1 MDIIQLNNQI
11 EEFVNKYDLSHDA
24 LALKQEYTIQK
35 SEDWQRVL
43 DSYSEQGRVL
53 RIGIIGRVKAG
64 KSSML
69 NALLFNGND
78 ILPKAATPMTAALT
92 IMEYSENVSAEVDFF
107 TQQDIEQI
115 KKNHD
120 AYLIELDKKIKE
132 REQENIERIKKKKGL
147 LDKLVHL
154 SANEKQECC
163 EKARSQAERD
173 MKNDPSFASYDQYCR
188 IKESGKSLS
197 DLEQYRTISAGSVEE
212 LMNGELNQFV
222 GSSGAFMPFTKS
234 VTLHIPEKGLQGLQI
249 IDTPGI
255 NDPVTSRGERTEQLL
270 QDCDVVLIVSPSGQ
284 FLSSEDTDLMH
295 RVTTKE
301 GTQQAYLIAS
311 QVDNQLFGSESQGLS
326 DPIHVLERIS
336 DNLTKHARNVL
347 AKQVQEYPSM
357 KVAADKLSK
366 NNVICS
372 SSVAFSM
379 QQRFDEQHT
388 WDANLQHVWRNL
400 NQKFPDVFSHEELAK
415 NALNQLANIHQIH
428 QIVSEVTA
436 NKEQILA
443 QRRIDFENGK
453 RTALQGYLKAWADR
467 INDQIYQIQHADVG
481 ELRKQEA
488 ELKKQQATI
497 DANVGGVYDD
507 LISDIKLN
515 LSKQLKDKLKSEM
528 RRFDSVSDNAQG
540 SETEYYE
547 EEYEVE
553 IRGTTFIGRLR
564 DKIRGGPKR
573 ETRTRTESYSYTT
586 VKAKPIRR
594 AIEEIRSNLED
605 ELSHLSESYSQAW
618 KKKIYSQVV
627 SALREAMGDGELD
640 VNIIAR
646 AVKNVLA
653 RIPEASFK
661 LEDDIP
667 KSLKKTG
674 KLTGYEAESFIDD
687 AEDYISNLKDVVN
700 KDISAY
706 MTTLVSNLKKID
718 LAKELTAD
726 LENNLKQLLSEIENK
741 EASLFHY
748 QGIQKELADLMQSAA

>member
-24 LALKQEYTIQK
+24 LALKQEHAIQK
-35 SEDWQRVL
+35 SEEWQRVL
-43 DSYSEQGRVL
+43 DSFAEQGRVL

-107 TQQDIEQI
+107 TQQDIDEI
-115 KKNHD
+115 KVKYD
-120 AYLIELDKKIKE
+120 LFQKALDSKVKEKEL
-132 REQENIERIKKKKGL
+132 ENAERIKRKKG
-147 LDKLVHL
+147 VNSL
-154 SANEKQECC
+154 SAEEQQECRN
-163 EKARSQAERD
+163 KAKSQAERE
-173 MKNDPSFASYDQYCR
+173 MKDDPSFASYDQYRR

-212 LMNGELNQFV
+212 LMNGVLNQFV

-255 NDPVTSRGERTEQLL
+255 NDPVTSRGERTDQLL

-372 SSVAFSM
+372 SSVAFSL

-453 RTALQGYLKAWADR
+453 RTALQGYLKAWAER
-467 INDQIYQIQHADVG
+467 INEQIHQIQHADVD

-528 RRFDSVSDNAQG
+528 RRFDSVSDDAQG
-540 SETEYYE
+540 SETEY
-547 EEYEVE
+547 EEYQVKE
-553 IRGTTFIGRLR
+553 
-564 DKIRGGPKR
+564 KRGGLFGTPLDWFDGGKTVTK
-573 ETRTRTESYSYTT
+573 TRSHSYTT

-605 ELSHLSESYSQAW
+605 ELGHLSESYSQAW

-674 KLTGYEAESFIDD
+674 KLTGYEAESYIED

-741 EASLFHY
+741 EASLFNY

>member
-24 LALKQEYTIQK
+24 LALKQEHAIQK
-35 SEDWQRVL
+35 SEEWQRVL
-43 DSYSEQGRVL
+43 DSFAEQGRVL

-107 TQQDIEQI
+107 TQQDIDEI
-115 KKNHD
+115 KVKYD
-120 AYLIELDKKIKE
+120 LFQKALDSKVKEKEL
-132 REQENIERIKKKKGL
+132 ENAERIKRKKG
-147 LDKLVHL
+147 VNSL
-154 SANEKQECC
+154 SAEEQQECHN
-163 EKARSQAERD
+163 KAKSQAERE
-173 MKNDPSFASYDQYCR
+173 MKDDPSFASYDQYRR

-212 LMNGELNQFV
+212 LMNGVLNQFV

-379 QQRFDEQHT
+379 QQRFNEQHT

-453 RTALQGYLKAWADR
+453 RTALQGYLKAWAER
-467 INDQIYQIQHADVG
+467 INEQIHQIQHADVD

-488 ELKKQQATI
+488 ELKNQQATI

-528 RRFDSVSDNAQG
+528 RRFDSVSDDAQG
-540 SETEYYE
+540 SETEY
-547 EEYEVE
+547 EEYLVKE
-553 IRGTTFIGRLR
+553 
-564 DKIRGGPKR
+564 KRGGFWGGILDFFDDG
-573 ETRTRTESYSYTT
+573 ETVTKTRSHSYTT

-605 ELSHLSESYSQAW
+605 ELGHLSESYSQAW

-741 EASLFHY
+741 EASLFNY
-748 QGIQKELADLMQSAA
+748 QGIQKELAGLMQSAA

>member
-11 EEFVNKYDLSHDA
+11 EEFVNKNNFSHDA
-24 LALKQEYTIQK
+24 LALKQEHAIQK
-35 SEDWQRVL
+35 SEEWQRVL
-43 DSYSEQGRVL
+43 DSFAEQGRVL

-107 TQQDIEQI
+107 TQQDIDEI
-115 KKNHD
+115 KVKYD
-120 AYLIELDKKIKE
+120 FFQKALDSKIKE
-132 REQENIERIKKKKGL
+132 KELENAERIKRKKG
-147 LDKLVHL
+147 VNSL
-154 SANEKQECC
+154 SAEEQQECLN
-163 EKARSQAERD
+163 KAKSQAERE
-173 MKNDPSFASYDQYCR
+173 MKDDPSFASYDQYRR

-212 LMNGELNQFV
+212 LMNGVLNQFV

-453 RTALQGYLKAWADR
+453 RTALQGYLKAWAER
-467 INDQIYQIQHADVG
+467 INEQIHQIQHADVD

-528 RRFDSVSDNAQG
+528 RRFDSVSDDAQG
-540 SETEYYE
+540 SETEY
-547 EEYEVE
+547 EEYQVKE
-553 IRGTTFIGRLR
+553 
-564 DKIRGGPKR
+564 KRGGWRTPLDWLDGG
-573 ETRTRTESYSYTT
+573 ETVTKTRSHSYTT

-605 ELSHLSESYSQAW
+605 ELGHLSESYSQAW

-741 EASLFHY
+741 EASLFNY
-748 QGIQKELADLMQSAA
+748 RGIQKELAGLMQSAA

>member
-24 LALKQEYTIQK
+24 LALKQEHAIQK
-35 SEDWQRVL
+35 SEEWQRVL
-43 DSYSEQGRVL
+43 DSFAEQGRVL

-107 TQQDIEQI
+107 TQQDIDEI
-115 KKNHD
+115 KVKYD
-120 AYLIELDKKIKE
+120 LFQKALDSKVKEKEL
-132 REQENIERIKKKKGL
+132 ENAERIKKKKG
-147 LDKLVHL
+147 VNSL
-154 SANEKQECC
+154 SAEEQQECRN
-163 EKARSQAERD
+163 KAKSQAERE
-173 MKNDPSFASYDQYCR
+173 MKDDPSFASYDQYCR

-212 LMNGELNQFV
+212 LMNGVLNQFV

-488 ELKKQQATI
+488 ELKNQQATI

-528 RRFDSVSDNAQG
+528 RRFDSVSDDAQG
-540 SETEYYE
+540 SETEY
-547 EEYEVE
+547 EEYQVKE
-553 IRGTTFIGRLR
+553 
-564 DKIRGGPKR
+564 KRGGLFGTPLDWFDGGKTVTK
-573 ETRTRTESYSYTT
+573 TRSHSYTT

-605 ELSHLSESYSQAW
+605 ELGHLSESYSQAW

-748 QGIQKELADLMQSAA
+748 QGIQKELAGLMQSAA

>member
-11 EEFVNKYDLSHDA
+11 EEFVNKNNFSHDA
-24 LALKQEYTIQK
+24 LALKQEHAIQK
-35 SEDWQRVL
+35 SEEWQRVL
-43 DSYSEQGRVL
+43 DSFAEQGRVL

-107 TQQDIEQI
+107 TQQDIDEI
-115 KKNHD
+115 KVKYD
-120 AYLIELDKKIKE
+120 FFQKALDSKIKE
-132 REQENIERIKKKKGL
+132 KELENAERIKRKKG
-147 LDKLVHL
+147 VNSL
-154 SANEKQECC
+154 SAEEQQECRN
-163 EKARSQAERD
+163 KAKSQAERE
-173 MKNDPSFASYDQYCR
+173 MKDDPSFASYDQYRR

-212 LMNGELNQFV
+212 LMNGVLNQFV

-255 NDPVTSRGERTEQLL
+255 NDPVTSRGKRTEQLL

-372 SSVAFSM
+372 SSVAFSL

-467 INDQIYQIQHADVG
+467 NNDQIYQIQHADVG

-605 ELSHLSESYSQAW
+605 ELGHLSESYSQAW

-718 LAKELTAD
+718 LAKELTVD

-741 EASLFHY
+741 EASLFYY
-748 QGIQKELADLMQSAA
+748 QGIQKELAGLIQSAA

>member
-11 EEFVNKYDLSHDA
+11 EEFVNKNNFSHDA
-24 LALKQEYTIQK
+24 LALKQEHAIQK
-35 SEDWQRVL
+35 SEEWQRVL
-43 DSYSEQGRVL
+43 DSFAEQGRVL

-107 TQQDIEQI
+107 TQQDIDEI
-115 KKNHD
+115 KVKYD
-120 AYLIELDKKIKE
+120 LFQKALDSKVKEKEL
-132 REQENIERIKKKKGL
+132 ENAERIKRKKG
-147 LDKLVHL
+147 VNSL
-154 SANEKQECC
+154 SAEEQQECRN
-163 EKARSQAERD
+163 KAKSQAERE
-173 MKNDPSFASYDQYCR
+173 MKDDPSFASYDQYCR

-212 LMNGELNQFV
+212 LMNGVLNQFV

-255 NDPVTSRGERTEQLL
+255 NDPVTSRGERTNQLL
-270 QDCDVVLIVSPSGQ
+270 QHCDVVLIVSPSGQ

-295 RVTTKE
+295 QVTTKE

-372 SSVAFSM
+372 SSVAFSL

-453 RTALQGYLKAWADR
+453 RTALQGYLKAWAER
-467 INDQIYQIQHADVG
+467 INEQIHQIQHADVN

-553 IRGTTFIGRLR
+553 VY
-564 DKIRGGPKR
+564 RGGTGFLDWAFGPKH

-605 ELSHLSESYSQAW
+605 ELGHLSESYSQAW

-741 EASLFHY
+741 EASLFNY
-748 QGIQKELADLMQSAA
+748 RGIQKELAGLIQSAA

>member
-11 EEFVNKYDLSHDA
+11 EEFVNKNNFSHDA
-24 LALKQEYTIQK
+24 LALKQEHAIQK
-35 SEDWQRVL
+35 SEEWQRVL
-43 DSYSEQGRVL
+43 DSFAEQGRVL

-107 TQQDIEQI
+107 TQQDIDEI
-115 KKNHD
+115 KVKYD
-120 AYLIELDKKIKE
+120 FFQKALDSKVKEKEL
-132 REQENIERIKKKKGL
+132 ENAERIKRKKG
-147 LDKLVHL
+147 VNSL
-154 SANEKQECC
+154 SAEEQQECRN
-163 EKARSQAERD
+163 KAKSQAERE
-173 MKNDPSFASYDQYCR
+173 MKDDPSFASYDQYRR

-212 LMNGELNQFV
+212 LMNGVLNQFV

-372 SSVAFSM
+372 SSVAFSL

-453 RTALQGYLKAWADR
+453 RTALQGYLKAWAEL
-467 INDQIYQIQHADVG
+467 INEQIHQIQHADVD

-553 IRGTTFIGRLR
+553 ISRGKFWDFLR
-564 DKIRGGPKR
+564 GPKR

-605 ELSHLSESYSQAW
+605 ELGHLSESYSQAW

-741 EASLFHY
+741 EASLFNY
-748 QGIQKELADLMQSAA
+748 RGIQKELAGLIQSAA

>member
-1 MDIIQLNNQI
+1 
-11 EEFVNKYDLSHDA
+11 
-24 LALKQEYTIQK
+24 
-35 SEDWQRVL
+35 
-43 DSYSEQGRVL
+43 
-53 RIGIIGRVKAG
+53 
-64 KSSML
+64 
-69 NALLFNGND
+69 
-78 ILPKAATPMTAALT
+78 MTAALT

-107 TQQDIEQI
+107 TQQDIDEI
-115 KKNHD
+115 KVKYD
-120 AYLIELDKKIKE
+120 LFQKALDSKVKEKEL
-132 REQENIERIKKKKGL
+132 ENAERIKRKKG
-147 LDKLVHL
+147 VNSL
-154 SANEKQECC
+154 SAEEQQECRN
-163 EKARSQAERD
+163 KAKSQAERE
-173 MKNDPSFASYDQYCR
+173 MKDDPSFASYDQYCR

-212 LMNGELNQFV
+212 LMNGVLNQFV

-255 NDPVTSRGERTEQLL
+255 NDPVTSRGERTNQLL
-270 QDCDVVLIVSPSGQ
+270 QHCDVVLIVSPSGQ

-295 RVTTKE
+295 QVTTKE

-372 SSVAFSM
+372 SSVAFSL

-453 RTALQGYLKAWADR
+453 RTALQGYLKAWAER
-467 INDQIYQIQHADVG
+467 INEQIHQIQHADVD

-528 RRFDSVSDNAQG
+528 RRFDSVSDDAQG
-540 SETEYYE
+540 SETEY
-547 EEYEVE
+547 EEYQVKE
-553 IRGTTFIGRLR
+553 
-564 DKIRGGPKR
+564 KRGGLGTLLDIFDGGKTVTK
-573 ETRTRTESYSYTT
+573 TRSHSYTT

-605 ELSHLSESYSQAW
+605 ELGHLSENYSQAW

-741 EASLFHY
+741 EASLFNY
-748 QGIQKELADLMQSAA
+748 RGIQKELADLMQSAA

>member
-11 EEFVNKYDLSHDA
+11 EEFVNKNNFSHDA
-24 LALKQEYTIQK
+24 LALKQEHAIQK
-35 SEDWQRVL
+35 SEEWQRVL
-43 DSYSEQGRVL
+43 DSFAEQGRVL

-107 TQQDIEQI
+107 TQQDIDEI
-115 KKNHD
+115 KVKYD
-120 AYLIELDKKIKE
+120 LFQKALDSKVKEKEL
-132 REQENIERIKKKKGL
+132 ENAERIKKKKG
-147 LDKLVHL
+147 VNSL
-154 SANEKQECC
+154 SAEEQQECRN
-163 EKARSQAERD
+163 KAKSQAERE
-173 MKNDPSFASYDQYCR
+173 MKDEPSFASYDQYCR

-212 LMNGELNQFV
+212 LMNGVLNQFV

-255 NDPVTSRGERTEQLL
+255 NDPVTSRGERTNQLL
-270 QDCDVVLIVSPSGQ
+270 QHCDVVLIVSPSGQ

-295 RVTTKE
+295 QVTTKE

-372 SSVAFSM
+372 SSVAFSL

-428 QIVSEVTA
+428 QIVSEVTV

-443 QRRIDFENGK
+443 QRRINFENGK
-453 RTALQGYLKAWADR
+453 RTALQGYLKAWAER
-467 INDQIYQIQHADVG
+467 INEQIHQIQHADVD

-553 IRGTTFIGRLR
+553 IRGTSLLGRLR
-564 DKIRGGPKR
+564 DKIRGPKR

-605 ELSHLSESYSQAW
+605 ELGHLSESYSQAW

-627 SALREAMGDGELD
+627 SALRETMGDGELD

-674 KLTGYEAESFIDD
+674 KLIGYEAESFIDD

-741 EASLFHY
+741 EASLFNY
-748 QGIQKELADLMQSAA
+748 RGIQKELAGLIQSAA

>member
-11 EEFVNKYDLSHDA
+11 EEFVNKNNFSHDA
-24 LALKQEYTIQK
+24 LALKQEHAIQK
-35 SEDWQRVL
+35 SEEWQRVL
-43 DSYSEQGRVL
+43 DSFAEQGRVL

-107 TQQDIEQI
+107 TQQDIDEI
-115 KKNHD
+115 KVKYD
-120 AYLIELDKKIKE
+120 FFQKALDSKIKE
-132 REQENIERIKKKKGL
+132 KELENAERIKRKKG
-147 LDKLVHL
+147 VNSL
-154 SANEKQECC
+154 SAEEQQECLN
-163 EKARSQAERD
+163 KAKSQAERE
-173 MKNDPSFASYDQYCR
+173 MKDDPSFASYDQYRR

-212 LMNGELNQFV
+212 LMNGVLNQFV

-255 NDPVTSRGERTEQLL
+255 NDPVTSRGERTDQLL

-357 KVAADKLSK
+357 KVAADKLSQ

-372 SSVAFSM
+372 SSVAFSLR
-379 QQRFDEQHT
+379 QRFDEQHT

-453 RTALQGYLKAWADR
+453 RTALQGYLKAWAER
-467 INDQIYQIQHADVG
+467 INEQIHQIQHTDVD

-553 IRGTTFIGRLR
+553 ISRGKLVDFFW
-564 DKIRGGPKR
+564 GPKR

-627 SALREAMGDGELD
+627 SVLREAMGDGELD

-674 KLTGYEAESFIDD
+674 KLTGYEAESYIDD

-741 EASLFHY
+741 EASLFNY
-748 QGIQKELADLMQSAA
+748 RGIQKELAGLMQSAA

>member
-24 LALKQEYTIQK
+24 LALKQEHAIQK
-35 SEDWQRVL
+35 SEEWQRVL
-43 DSYSEQGRVL
+43 DSFAEQGRVL

-107 TQQDIEQI
+107 TQQDIDEI
-115 KKNHD
+115 KVKYD
-120 AYLIELDKKIKE
+120 LFQKALDSKVKEKEL
-132 REQENIERIKKKKGL
+132 ENAERIKRKKG
-147 LDKLVHL
+147 VNSL
-154 SANEKQECC
+154 SAEEQQECRN
-163 EKARSQAERD
+163 KAKSQAERE
-173 MKNDPSFASYDQYCR
+173 MKDDPSFASYDQYCR

-212 LMNGELNQFV
+212 LMNGVLNQFV

-326 DPIHVLERIS
+326 DPIHVLEHIS

-372 SSVAFSM
+372 SSVAFSI

-453 RTALQGYLKAWADR
+453 RTALQGYLKAWAER
-467 INDQIYQIQHADVG
+467 INEQIHQIQHADVD

-488 ELKKQQATI
+488 ELKNQQATI
-497 DANVGGVYDD
+497 DTNVGGVYDD
-507 LISDIKLN
+507 LILDIKLN

-528 RRFDSVSDNAQG
+528 RRFDSVSDDAQG
-540 SETEYYE
+540 SETEY
-547 EEYEVE
+547 EEYQVKE
-553 IRGTTFIGRLR
+553 
-564 DKIRGGPKR
+564 KRGGLGTLLDIFDGGKTVTK
-573 ETRTRTESYSYTT
+573 TRSHSYTT

-605 ELSHLSESYSQAW
+605 ELGHLSESYSQAW

-687 AEDYISNLKDVVN
+687 AEDYISNLKGMVN

-741 EASLFHY
+741 EASLFNY
-748 QGIQKELADLMQSAA
+748 QGIQKELAGLMQSAA

>member
-11 EEFVNKYDLSHDA
+11 EEFVNKNNFSHDA
-24 LALKQEYTIQK
+24 LALKQEHAIQK
-35 SEDWQRVL
+35 SEEWQRVL
-43 DSYSEQGRVL
+43 DSFAEQGRVL

-107 TQQDIEQI
+107 TQQDIDEI
-115 KKNHD
+115 KVKYD
-120 AYLIELDKKIKE
+120 LFQKALDSKVKEKEL
-132 REQENIERIKKKKGL
+132 ENAERIKRKKG
-147 LDKLVHL
+147 VNSL
-154 SANEKQECC
+154 SAEEQQECRN
-163 EKARSQAERD
+163 KAKSQAERE
-173 MKNDPSFASYDQYCR
+173 MKDDPSFASYDQYCR

-212 LMNGELNQFV
+212 LMNGVLNQFV

-326 DPIHVLERIS
+326 DPMHVLERIS

-453 RTALQGYLKAWADR
+453 RTALQGYLKAWVER
-467 INDQIYQIQHADVG
+467 INEQIHQIQHADVD

-488 ELKKQQATI
+488 ELKNQQATI

-528 RRFDSVSDNAQG
+528 RRFDSVSDDAQG
-540 SETEYYE
+540 SETEY
-547 EEYEVE
+547 EEYQVKE
-553 IRGTTFIGRLR
+553 
-564 DKIRGGPKR
+564 KRGGLGTLLDIFDGGKTVTK
-573 ETRTRTESYSYTT
+573 TRSHSYTT

-605 ELSHLSESYSQAW
+605 ELGHLSESYSQAW

-687 AEDYISNLKDVVN
+687 AEDYISNLKDMVN

-741 EASLFHY
+741 EASLFNY
-748 QGIQKELADLMQSAA
+748 RGIQKELAGLMQSAA

>member
-11 EEFVNKYDLSHDA
+11 EEFVNKNNFSHDA
-24 LALKQEYTIQK
+24 LALKQEHAIQK
-35 SEDWQRVL
+35 SEEWQRVL
-43 DSYSEQGRVL
+43 DSFAEQGRVL

-107 TQQDIEQI
+107 TQQDIDEI
-115 KKNHD
+115 KVKYD
-120 AYLIELDKKIKE
+120 FFQKALDSKVKEKEL
-132 REQENIERIKKKKGL
+132 ENAERIKRKKG
-147 LDKLVHL
+147 VNSL
-154 SANEKQECC
+154 SAEEQQECRN
-163 EKARSQAERD
+163 KAKSQAERE
-173 MKNDPSFASYDQYCR
+173 MKDDPSFASYDQYRR

-212 LMNGELNQFV
+212 LMNGVLNQFV

-357 KVAADKLSK
+357 KVAADKLSQ

-372 SSVAFSM
+372 SSVAFSLR
-379 QQRFDEQHT
+379 QRFDEQHT

-453 RTALQGYLKAWADR
+453 RTALQGYLKAWAER
-467 INDQIYQIQHADVG
+467 INEQIHQIQHADVD

-553 IRGTTFIGRLR
+553 ISRGKLVDFFW
-564 DKIRGGPKR
+564 GPKR

-627 SALREAMGDGELD
+627 SVLREAMGDGELD

-674 KLTGYEAESFIDD
+674 KLTGYEAESYIED

-706 MTTLVSNLKKID
+706 ITTLVSNLKKID
-718 LAKELTAD
+718 LAKELTVD

-741 EASLFHY
+741 EASLFNY
-748 QGIQKELADLMQSAA
+748 QGIQKELAGLMQSAA

>member
-11 EEFVNKYDLSHDA
+11 EEFVNKYDFSHDA
-24 LALKQEYTIQK
+24 LALKQEHAIQK
-35 SEDWQRVL
+35 SEEWQRVL
-43 DSYSEQGRVL
+43 DSFAEQGRVL

-107 TQQDIEQI
+107 TQQDIDEI
-115 KKNHD
+115 KVKYD
-120 AYLIELDKKIKE
+120 FFQKALDSKVKEKEL
-132 REQENIERIKKKKGL
+132 ENAERIKRKKG
-147 LDKLVHL
+147 VNSL
-154 SANEKQECC
+154 SAEEQQECRN
-163 EKARSQAERD
+163 KAKSQAERE
-173 MKNDPSFASYDQYCR
+173 MKDDPSFASYDQYRR

-212 LMNGELNQFV
+212 LMNGVLNQFV

-326 DPIHVLERIS
+326 DPINVLERIS

-453 RTALQGYLKAWADR
+453 RTALQGYLKAWAER
-467 INDQIYQIQHADVG
+467 INEQIHQIQHADVG
-481 ELRKQEA
+481 ELRKQEV
-488 ELKKQQATI
+488 ELKNQQATI

-515 LSKQLKDKLKSEM
+515 LNKQLKDKLKSEM
-528 RRFDSVSDNAQG
+528 RRFDSVSDDAQG
-540 SETEYYE
+540 SETEY
-547 EEYEVE
+547 EEYQVKE
-553 IRGTTFIGRLR
+553 
-564 DKIRGGPKR
+564 KRGGVVGTVFDWFDGGKTVTK
-573 ETRTRTESYSYTT
+573 TRSHSYIT

-674 KLTGYEAESFIDD
+674 KLTGYEAESYIDD
-687 AEDYISNLKDVVN
+687 AEDYISNLKEVVN

-741 EASLFHY
+741 EASLFYY
-748 QGIQKELADLMQSAA
+748 QGIQKELAGLMQSAA

>member
-173 MKNDPSFASYDQYCR
+173 MKNDPSFASYDQYRR

-212 LMNGELNQFV
+212 LMNGVLNQFV

-270 QDCDVVLIVSPSGQ
+270 QDCDVVLIVSSSGQ
-284 FLSSEDTDLMH
+284 FLSSEDTNLMH

-336 DNLTKHARNVL
+336 DNLTKNARNVL
-347 AKQVQEYPSM
+347 AKQVQKYPSM

-400 NQKFPDVFSHEELAK
+400 NQKFPDV
-415 NALNQLANIHQIH
+415 
-428 QIVSEVTA
+428 TA
-436 NKEQILA
+436 QFLEFIFI
-443 QRRIDFENGK
+443 R
-453 RTALQGYLKAWADR
+453 Y
-467 INDQIYQIQHADVG
+467 
-481 ELRKQEA
+481 
-488 ELKKQQATI
+488 
-497 DANVGGVYDD
+497 
-507 LISDIKLN
+507 IK
-515 LSKQLKDKLKSEM
+515 
-528 RRFDSVSDNAQG
+528 
-540 SETEYYE
+540 
-547 EEYEVE
+547 
-553 IRGTTFIGRLR
+553 
-564 DKIRGGPKR
+564 
-573 ETRTRTESYSYTT
+573 
-586 VKAKPIRR
+586 
-594 AIEEIRSNLED
+594 
-605 ELSHLSESYSQAW
+605 
-618 KKKIYSQVV
+618 
-627 SALREAMGDGELD
+627 
-640 VNIIAR
+640 
-646 AVKNVLA
+646 
-653 RIPEASFK
+653 
-661 LEDDIP
+661 
-667 KSLKKTG
+667 
-674 KLTGYEAESFIDD
+674 
-687 AEDYISNLKDVVN
+687 
-700 KDISAY
+700 
-706 MTTLVSNLKKID
+706 
-718 LAKELTAD
+718 
-726 LENNLKQLLSEIENK
+726 
-741 EASLFHY
+741 
-748 QGIQKELADLMQSAA
+748 

>member
-11 EEFVNKYDLSHDA
+11 EEFVNKNNFSHDA
-24 LALKQEYTIQK
+24 LALKQEHAIQK
-35 SEDWQRVL
+35 SEEWQRVL
-43 DSYSEQGRVL
+43 DSFAEQGRVL

-92 IMEYSENVSAEVDFF
+92 IMEYSENVSAEVNFF
-107 TQQDIEQI
+107 TQQDIDEI
-115 KKNHD
+115 KVKYD
-120 AYLIELDKKIKE
+120 FFQKALDSKIKE
-132 REQENIERIKKKKGL
+132 KELENAERIKRKKG
-147 LDKLVHL
+147 VNSL
-154 SANEKQECC
+154 SAEEQQECRN
-163 EKARSQAERD
+163 KAKSQAERE
-173 MKNDPSFASYDQYCR
+173 MKDDPSFASYDQYRR

-197 DLEQYRTISAGSVEE
+197 DLDQYRTISAGSVEE
-212 LMNGELNQFV
+212 LMNGVLNQFV

-453 RTALQGYLKAWADR
+453 RTALQGYLKAWAER
-467 INDQIYQIQHADVG
+467 INEQIHQIQHADVD

-488 ELKKQQATI
+488 ELKNQQATI

-528 RRFDSVSDNAQG
+528 RRFDSVSDDAQG
-540 SETEYYE
+540 SETEY
-547 EEYEVE
+547 EEYQVKE
-553 IRGTTFIGRLR
+553 
-564 DKIRGGPKR
+564 KRGGLFGTPLDWFDGGKTVTK
-573 ETRTRTESYSYTT
+573 TRSHSYTT

-605 ELSHLSESYSQAW
+605 ELGHLSESYLQAW

-646 AVKNVLA
+646 AVKNVLV

-718 LAKELTAD
+718 LAKELTVD

>member
-1 MDIIQLNNQI
+1 MDLIQLNNQI
-11 EEFVNKYDLSHDA
+11 EEFVNKNNFSHDA
-24 LALKQEYTIQK
+24 LALKQEHAIQK
-35 SEDWQRVL
+35 SEEWQRVL
-43 DSYSEQGRVL
+43 DSFAEQGRVL

-107 TQQDIEQI
+107 TQQDIDEI
-115 KKNHD
+115 KVKYD
-120 AYLIELDKKIKE
+120 LFQKALDSKVKEKEL
-132 REQENIERIKKKKGL
+132 ENAERIKRKKG
-147 LDKLVHL
+147 VNSL
-154 SANEKQECC
+154 SAEEQQECRN
-163 EKARSQAERD
+163 KAKSQAERE
-173 MKNDPSFASYDQYCR
+173 MKDDPSFASYDQYCR

-212 LMNGELNQFV
+212 LMNGVLNQFV

-255 NDPVTSRGERTEQLL
+255 NDPVTSRGERTNQLL
-270 QDCDVVLIVSPSGQ
+270 QHCDVVLIVSPSGQ

-295 RVTTKE
+295 QVTTKE

-372 SSVAFSM
+372 SSVAFSL

-453 RTALQGYLKAWADR
+453 RTALQGYLKAWAER
-467 INDQIYQIQHADVG
+467 INEQIHQIQHADVD

-553 IRGTTFIGRLR
+553 VY
-564 DKIRGGPKR
+564 RGGTGFLDWALGPKH

-605 ELSHLSESYSQAW
+605 ELGHLSESYSQAW

-741 EASLFHY
+741 EASLFNY
-748 QGIQKELADLMQSAA
+748 RGIQKELAGLMQSAA

>member
-11 EEFVNKYDLSHDA
+11 EEFVNKNNFSHDA
-24 LALKQEYTIQK
+24 LALKQEHAIQK
-35 SEDWQRVL
+35 SEEWQRVL
-43 DSYSEQGRVL
+43 DSFAEQGRVL

-107 TQQDIEQI
+107 TQQDIDEI
-115 KKNHD
+115 KVKYD
-120 AYLIELDKKIKE
+120 LFQKALDSKVKEKEL
-132 REQENIERIKKKKGL
+132 ENAERIKRKKG
-147 LDKLVHL
+147 VNSL
-154 SANEKQECC
+154 SAEEQQECRN
-163 EKARSQAERD
+163 KAKSQAERE
-173 MKNDPSFASYDQYCR
+173 MKDDPSFASYDQYCR

-212 LMNGELNQFV
+212 LMNGVLNQFV

-255 NDPVTSRGERTEQLL
+255 NDPVTSRGERTNQLL
-270 QDCDVVLIVSPSGQ
+270 QHCDVVLIVSPSGQ

-295 RVTTKE
+295 QVTTKE

-372 SSVAFSM
+372 SSVAFSL

-453 RTALQGYLKAWADR
+453 RTALQGYLKAWAER
-467 INDQIYQIQHADVG
+467 INEQIHQIQHADVD

-488 ELKKQQATI
+488 ELKNQQATI

-528 RRFDSVSDNAQG
+528 RRFDSVSDDAQG
-540 SETEYYE
+540 SETEY
-547 EEYEVE
+547 EEYQVKE
-553 IRGTTFIGRLR
+553 
-564 DKIRGGPKR
+564 KRGGWGAPLDWFDGGKTVTK
-573 ETRTRTESYSYTT
+573 TRSHSYTT

-605 ELSHLSESYSQAW
+605 ELGHLSESYLQAW

-674 KLTGYEAESFIDD
+674 KLIGYEAESFIDD

-741 EASLFHY
+741 EASLFNY
-748 QGIQKELADLMQSAA
+748 RGIQKELAGLIQSAA

>member
-11 EEFVNKYDLSHDA
+11 EEFVNKNNFSHDA
-24 LALKQEYTIQK
+24 LALKQEHAIQK
-35 SEDWQRVL
+35 SEEWQRVL
-43 DSYSEQGRVL
+43 DSFAEQGRVL

-107 TQQDIEQI
+107 TQQDIDEI
-115 KKNHD
+115 KVKYD
-120 AYLIELDKKIKE
+120 FFQKALDSKVKEKEL
-132 REQENIERIKKKKGL
+132 ENAERIKRKKG
-147 LDKLVHL
+147 VNSL
-154 SANEKQECC
+154 SAEEQQECRN
-163 EKARSQAERD
+163 KAKSQAERE
-173 MKNDPSFASYDQYCR
+173 MKDDPSFASYDQYRR

-212 LMNGELNQFV
+212 LMNGVLNQFV

-326 DPIHVLERIS
+326 DPINVLERIS

-347 AKQVQEYPSM
+347 ARQVQEYPSM

-372 SSVAFSM
+372 SSVAFSL

-443 QRRIDFENGK
+443 QRCIDFENGK
-453 RTALQGYLKAWADR
+453 RAALQGYLKAWAER
-467 INDQIYQIQHADVG
+467 INEQIHQIQHADVD

-488 ELKKQQATI
+488 ELKNQQATI

-528 RRFDSVSDNAQG
+528 RRFDSVSDDAQG
-540 SETEYYE
+540 SETEY
-547 EEYEVE
+547 EEYQVKE
-553 IRGTTFIGRLR
+553 
-564 DKIRGGPKR
+564 KRGGLFGTPLDWFDGGKTVTK
-573 ETRTRTESYSYTT
+573 TRSHSYTT

-605 ELSHLSESYSQAW
+605 ELGHLSESYLQAW

-627 SALREAMGDGELD
+627 SVLREAMGDGELD

-741 EASLFHY
+741 EASLFNY
-748 QGIQKELADLMQSAA
+748 QGIQKELAGLMQSAA

>member
-24 LALKQEYTIQK
+24 LALKQEHAIQK
-35 SEDWQRVL
+35 SEEWQRVL
-43 DSYSEQGRVL
+43 DSFAEQGRVL

-132 REQENIERIKKKKGL
+132 REQENIERIKKKKSL
-147 LDKLVHL
+147 LDKLAPL

-173 MKNDPSFASYDQYCR
+173 MKNDPSFASYDQYRR

-212 LMNGELNQFV
+212 LMNGVLNQFV

-415 NALNQLANIHQIH
+415 NALNQLANIYQIH

-453 RTALQGYLKAWADR
+453 RTALQGYLKAWAER
-467 INDQIYQIQHADVG
+467 INEQIHQIQHADVD

-497 DANVGGVYDD
+497 DVNVGGVYDD

-515 LSKQLKDKLKSEM
+515 LSKQLKDKLSSEM
-528 RRFDSVSDNAQG
+528 KKYDTASEGAQG
-540 SETEYYE
+540 TATESR
-547 EEYEVE
+547 EVYV
-553 IRGTTFIGRLR
+553 G
-564 DKIRGGPKR
+564 RGGFLWLQKKYKT
-573 ETRTRTESYSYTT
+573 ETYEISTLQAT
-586 VKAKPIRR
+586 PIRR
-594 AIEEIRSNLED
+594 AIEEVRASLED
-605 ELSHLSESYSQAW
+605 ELCYLSESYSQAW

-627 SALREAMGDGELD
+627 GALREAMGDEELD
-640 VNIIAR
+640 VTIIVR

-653 RIPEASFK
+653 RIPEASFC
-661 LEDDIP
+661 LADDMP
-667 KSLKKTG
+667 NELKKSG
-674 KLTGYEAESFIDD
+674 QLKGSEMESYMAEADN
-687 AEDYISNLKDVVN
+687 YISNLRNTVRN
-700 KDISAY
+700 QISAY
-706 MTTLVSNLKKID
+706 MDALVGGLKKVN
-718 LAKELTAD
+718 LPQELMGD
-726 LENNLKQLLSEIENK
+726 LENSLKQLLNEIENK

-748 QGIQKELADLMQSAA
+748 RGIQKELASLMQSAA

>member
-11 EEFVNKYDLSHDA
+11 EEFVNKNNFSHDA
-24 LALKQEYTIQK
+24 LALKQEYAIQK

-43 DSYSEQGRVL
+43 DSFSEQGRVL

-115 KKNHD
+115 KKKHD

-147 LDKLVHL
+147 LDKLAPL

-212 LMNGELNQFV
+212 LMNGVLNQFV

-428 QIVSEVTA
+428 QIVSEVTV

-443 QRRIDFENGK
+443 QRRINFENGK
-453 RTALQGYLKAWADR
+453 RTALQGYLKAWAER
-467 INDQIYQIQHADVG
+467 INEQIHQIQHADVD

-553 IRGTTFIGRLR
+553 IRGTSLLGRLR
-564 DKIRGGPKR
+564 DKIRGPKR

-605 ELSHLSESYSQAW
+605 ELGHLSESYSQAW

-627 SALREAMGDGELD
+627 SALRETMGDGELD

-674 KLTGYEAESFIDD
+674 KLIGYEAESFIDD

-741 EASLFHY
+741 EASLFNY
-748 QGIQKELADLMQSAA
+748 RGIQKELAGLIQSAA

>member
-24 LALKQEYTIQK
+24 LALKQEHAIQK
-35 SEDWQRVL
+35 SEEWQRVL
-43 DSYSEQGRVL
+43 DSFAEQGRVL

-107 TQQDIEQI
+107 TQQDIDEI
-115 KKNHD
+115 KVKYD
-120 AYLIELDKKIKE
+120 LFQKALDSKVKEKEL
-132 REQENIERIKKKKGL
+132 ENAERIKKKKG
-147 LDKLVHL
+147 VNSL
-154 SANEKQECC
+154 SAEEQQECRN
-163 EKARSQAERD
+163 KAKSQAERE
-173 MKNDPSFASYDQYCR
+173 MKDDPSFASYDQYCR

-212 LMNGELNQFV
+212 LMNGVLNQFV

-453 RTALQGYLKAWADR
+453 RTALQGYLKAWAER
-467 INDQIYQIQHADVG
+467 INEQIHQIQHADVD

-488 ELKKQQATI
+488 ELKNQQATI

-528 RRFDSVSDNAQG
+528 RRFDSVSDDAQG
-540 SETEYYE
+540 SETEY
-547 EEYEVE
+547 EEYQVKE
-553 IRGTTFIGRLR
+553 
-564 DKIRGGPKR
+564 KRGGLGTLLDIFDGGKTVTK
-573 ETRTRTESYSYTT
+573 TRSHSYTT

-605 ELSHLSESYSQAW
+605 ELGHLSESYSQAW

-687 AEDYISNLKDVVN
+687 AEDYISNLKDMVN

-741 EASLFHY
+741 EASLFNY
-748 QGIQKELADLMQSAA
+748 RGIQKELAGLMQSAA

>member
-11 EEFVNKYDLSHDA
+11 EEFVNKNNFNHDA
-24 LALKQEYTIQK
+24 LALKQEHAIQK
-35 SEDWQRVL
+35 SEEWQRVL
-43 DSYSEQGRVL
+43 DSFAEQGRVL

-107 TQQDIEQI
+107 TQQDIDEI
-115 KKNHD
+115 KVKYD
-120 AYLIELDKKIKE
+120 LFQKALDSKVKEKEL
-132 REQENIERIKKKKGL
+132 ENAERIKKKKG
-147 LDKLVHL
+147 VNSL
-154 SANEKQECC
+154 SAEEQQECRN
-163 EKARSQAERD
+163 KAKSQAERE
-173 MKNDPSFASYDQYCR
+173 MKDDPSFASYDQYCR

-212 LMNGELNQFV
+212 LMNGVLNQFV

-326 DPIHVLERIS
+326 DPINVLERIS

-453 RTALQGYLKAWADR
+453 RTALQGYLKAWAER
-467 INDQIYQIQHADVG
+467 INEQIHQIQHADVD

-488 ELKKQQATI
+488 ELKNQQATI

-528 RRFDSVSDNAQG
+528 RRFDSVSDDAQG
-540 SETEYYE
+540 SETEY
-547 EEYEVE
+547 EEYQVKE
-553 IRGTTFIGRLR
+553 
-564 DKIRGGPKR
+564 KRGGLFGTPLDWFDGGKTVTK
-573 ETRTRTESYSYTT
+573 TRSHSYTT

-605 ELSHLSESYSQAW
+605 ELGHLSESYSQAW

-741 EASLFHY
+741 EASLFNY
-748 QGIQKELADLMQSAA
+748 RGIQKELAGLMQSAA

>member
-11 EEFVNKYDLSHDA
+11 EEFVNKNNFSHDA
-24 LALKQEYTIQK
+24 LALKQEHAIQK
-35 SEDWQRVL
+35 SEEWQRVL
-43 DSYSEQGRVL
+43 DSFAEQGRVL

-107 TQQDIEQI
+107 TQQDIDEI
-115 KKNHD
+115 KVKYD
-120 AYLIELDKKIKE
+120 FFQKALDSKVKEKEL
-132 REQENIERIKKKKGL
+132 ENAERIKRKKG
-147 LDKLVHL
+147 VNSL
-154 SANEKQECC
+154 SAEEQQECRN
-163 EKARSQAERD
+163 KAKSQAERE
-173 MKNDPSFASYDQYCR
+173 MKDDPSFASYDQYRR

-212 LMNGELNQFV
+212 LMNGVLNQFV

-255 NDPVTSRGERTEQLL
+255 NDPVTSRGERTNQLL
-270 QDCDVVLIVSPSGQ
+270 QHCDVVLIVSPSGQ

-295 RVTTKE
+295 QVTTKE

-372 SSVAFSM
+372 SSVAFSL

-453 RTALQGYLKAWADR
+453 RTALQGYLKAWAER
-467 INDQIYQIQHADVG
+467 INEQIHQIQHADVD

-553 IRGTTFIGRLR
+553 ISRGKLVDFFW
-564 DKIRGGPKR
+564 GPKR

-627 SALREAMGDGELD
+627 SVLREAMGDGELD

-741 EASLFHY
+741 EASLFNY
-748 QGIQKELADLMQSAA
+748 RGIQKELAGLMQSAA

>member
-11 EEFVNKYDLSHDA
+11 EEFVNKYDFSHDA
-24 LALKQEYTIQK
+24 LALKQEHAIQK
-35 SEDWQRVL
+35 SEEWQRVL
-43 DSYSEQGRVL
+43 DSFAEQGRVL

-92 IMEYSENVSAEVDFF
+92 IMEYSESVSAEVDFF
-107 TQQDIEQI
+107 TQQDIDEI
-115 KKNHD
+115 KVKYD
-120 AYLIELDKKIKE
+120 FFQKALDSKVKEKEL
-132 REQENIERIKKKKGL
+132 ENAERIKRKKG
-147 LDKLVHL
+147 VNSL
-154 SANEKQECC
+154 SAEEQQECLN
-163 EKARSQAERD
+163 KAKSQAERE
-173 MKNDPSFASYDQYCR
+173 MKDDPSFASYDQYRR

-212 LMNGELNQFV
+212 LMNGVLNQFV

-372 SSVAFSM
+372 SSVAFSL

-553 IRGTTFIGRLR
+553 IRGTTFIERLG

-605 ELSHLSESYSQAW
+605 ELGHLSESYSQAW

-674 KLTGYEAESFIDD
+674 KLTGYEAESYIDD

-741 EASLFHY
+741 EASLFYY
-748 QGIQKELADLMQSAA
+748 QGIQKELAGLMQSAA

>member
-11 EEFVNKYDLSHDA
+11 EEFVNKNNFSHDA
-24 LALKQEYTIQK
+24 LALKQEHAIQK
-35 SEDWQRVL
+35 SEEWQRVL
-43 DSYSEQGRVL
+43 DSFAEQGRVL

-107 TQQDIEQI
+107 TQQDIDEI
-115 KKNHD
+115 KVKYD
-120 AYLIELDKKIKE
+120 LFQKALDSKVKEKEL
-132 REQENIERIKKKKGL
+132 ENAERIKRKKG
-147 LDKLVHL
+147 VNSL
-154 SANEKQECC
+154 SAEEQQECRN
-163 EKARSQAERD
+163 KAKSQAERE
-173 MKNDPSFASYDQYCR
+173 MKDDPSFASYDQYCR

-212 LMNGELNQFV
+212 LMNGVLNQFV

-284 FLSSEDTDLMH
+284 FFSSEDTDLMH

-415 NALNQLANIHQIH
+415 NALNQLANIHQLH

-453 RTALQGYLKAWADR
+453 RTALQGYLKAWAER
-467 INDQIYQIQHADVG
+467 INKQIHQIQHADVD

-488 ELKKQQATI
+488 ELKNQQATI

-528 RRFDSVSDNAQG
+528 RRFDSVSDDAQG
-540 SETEYYE
+540 SETEY
-547 EEYEVE
+547 EEYQVKE
-553 IRGTTFIGRLR
+553 
-564 DKIRGGPKR
+564 KRGGLGTLLDIFDGGKTVTK
-573 ETRTRTESYSYTT
+573 TRSHSYTT
-586 VKAKPIRR
+586 VKVKPIRR

-605 ELSHLSESYSQAW
+605 ELGHLSESYSQAW

-741 EASLFHY
+741 EASLFNY
-748 QGIQKELADLMQSAA
+748 RGIQKELAGLMQSAA

>member
-24 LALKQEYTIQK
+24 LALKQEHAIQK
-35 SEDWQRVL
+35 SEEWQRVL
-43 DSYSEQGRVL
+43 DSFAEQGRVL

-107 TQQDIEQI
+107 TQQDIDEI
-115 KKNHD
+115 KVKYD
-120 AYLIELDKKIKE
+120 FFQKALDSKIKE
-132 REQENIERIKKKKGL
+132 KELENAERIKRKKG
-147 LDKLVHL
+147 VNSL
-154 SANEKQECC
+154 SAEEQQECRN
-163 EKARSQAERD
+163 KAKSQAERE
-173 MKNDPSFASYDQYCR
+173 MKDDPSFASYDQYRR

-212 LMNGELNQFV
+212 LMNGVLNQFV

-379 QQRFDEQHT
+379 QQRFNEQHT

-443 QRRIDFENGK
+443 QRRVDFENGK
-453 RTALQGYLKAWADR
+453 RTALQGYLKAWAER
-467 INDQIYQIQHADVG
+467 INEQIHQIQHADVG

-528 RRFDSVSDNAQG
+528 RRFDSVSDDAQG
-540 SETEYYE
+540 SETEY
-547 EEYEVE
+547 EEYQVKE
-553 IRGTTFIGRLR
+553 
-564 DKIRGGPKR
+564 KRGGLGTLLDIFDGGKTVTK
-573 ETRTRTESYSYTT
+573 TRSHSYTT

-605 ELSHLSESYSQAW
+605 ELGHLSESYSQAW

-741 EASLFHY
+741 EASLFNY
-748 QGIQKELADLMQSAA
+748 RGIQKELAGLMQSAA

>member
-11 EEFVNKYDLSHDA
+11 EEFVNKNNFSHDA
-24 LALKQEYTIQK
+24 LALKQEHAIQK
-35 SEDWQRVL
+35 SEEWKRVL
-43 DSYSEQGRVL
+43 DSFAEQGRVL

-107 TQQDIEQI
+107 TQQDIDEI
-115 KKNHD
+115 KVKYD
-120 AYLIELDKKIKE
+120 FFQKALDSKVKEKEL
-132 REQENIERIKKKKGL
+132 ENAERIKRKKG
-147 LDKLVHL
+147 VNSL
-154 SANEKQECC
+154 SAEEQQECRN
-163 EKARSQAERD
+163 KAKSQAERE
-173 MKNDPSFASYDQYCR
+173 MKDDPSFASYDQYCR

-212 LMNGELNQFV
+212 LMNGVLNQFV

-255 NDPVTSRGERTEQLL
+255 NDPVTSRGERTNQLL
-270 QDCDVVLIVSPSGQ
+270 QHCDVVLIVSPSGQ

-295 RVTTKE
+295 QVTTKE

-453 RTALQGYLKAWADR
+453 RTALQGYLKAWAEL
-467 INDQIYQIQHADVG
+467 INEQIHQIQHADVD

-553 IRGTTFIGRLR
+553 ISRGKFWDFLR
-564 DKIRGGPKR
+564 GPKR

-605 ELSHLSESYSQAW
+605 ELGHLSESYSQAW

-741 EASLFHY
+741 EASLFNY
-748 QGIQKELADLMQSAA
+748 RGIQKELAGLMQSAA

>member
-11 EEFVNKYDLSHDA
+11 EEFVNKNNFSHDA
-24 LALKQEYTIQK
+24 LALKQEHAIQK
-35 SEDWQRVL
+35 SEEWQRVL
-43 DSYSEQGRVL
+43 DSFAEQGRVL

-107 TQQDIEQI
+107 TQQDIDEI
-115 KKNHD
+115 KVKYD
-120 AYLIELDKKIKE
+120 LFQKALDSKVKEKEL
-132 REQENIERIKKKKGL
+132 ENAERIKRKKG
-147 LDKLVHL
+147 VNSL
-154 SANEKQECC
+154 SAEEQQECRN
-163 EKARSQAERD
+163 KAKSQAERE
-173 MKNDPSFASYDQYCR
+173 MKDDPSFASYDQYCR

-212 LMNGELNQFV
+212 LMNGVLNQFV

-379 QQRFDEQHT
+379 QQRFNEQHT

-467 INDQIYQIQHADVG
+467 INEQIHQIQHADVD

-488 ELKKQQATI
+488 ELKNQQATI

-528 RRFDSVSDNAQG
+528 RRFDSVSDDAQG
-540 SETEYYE
+540 SETEY
-547 EEYEVE
+547 EEYQVKE
-553 IRGTTFIGRLR
+553 
-564 DKIRGGPKR
+564 KRGGWGAPLDWFDGGKTVTK
-573 ETRTRTESYSYTT
+573 TRSHSYTT

-605 ELSHLSESYSQAW
+605 ELGHLSESYLQAW

-718 LAKELTAD
+718 LPKELTAD

-741 EASLFHY
+741 EASLFYY
-748 QGIQKELADLMQSAA
+748 QGIQKELAGLIQSAA

>member
-11 EEFVNKYDLSHDA
+11 EEFVNKNNFSHDA
-24 LALKQEYTIQK
+24 LALKQEHAIQK
-35 SEDWQRVL
+35 SEEWQRVL
-43 DSYSEQGRVL
+43 DSFAEQGRVL

-107 TQQDIEQI
+107 TQQDIDEI
-115 KKNHD
+115 KVKYD
-120 AYLIELDKKIKE
+120 LFQKALDSKVKEKEL
-132 REQENIERIKKKKGL
+132 ENAERIKRKKG
-147 LDKLVHL
+147 VNSL
-154 SANEKQECC
+154 SAEEQQECRN
-163 EKARSQAERD
+163 KAKSQAERE
-173 MKNDPSFASYDQYCR
+173 MKDDPSFASYDQYCR

-212 LMNGELNQFV
+212 LMNGVLNQFV

-255 NDPVTSRGERTEQLL
+255 NDPVISRGERTEQLL

-284 FLSSEDTDLMH
+284 FFSSEDTDLMH

-400 NQKFPDVFSHEELAK
+400 NQKFPDIFSHEELAK

-467 INDQIYQIQHADVG
+467 INEQIHQIQHADVD

-497 DANVGGVYDD
+497 DVNVGGVYDD

-553 IRGTTFIGRLR
+553 VY
-564 DKIRGGPKR
+564 RGGLGILDSIFGPKH

-605 ELSHLSESYSQAW
+605 ELSHLSENYSQAW

-640 VNIIAR
+640 VNMIAR

-741 EASLFHY
+741 EASLFNY
-748 QGIQKELADLMQSAA
+748 RGIQKELAGLMQSAA

>member
-11 EEFVNKYDLSHDA
+11 EEFVNKNNFSHDA
-24 LALKQEYTIQK
+24 LALKQEHAIQK
-35 SEDWQRVL
+35 SEEWQRVL
-43 DSYSEQGRVL
+43 DSFAEQGRVL

-107 TQQDIEQI
+107 TQQDIDEI
-115 KKNHD
+115 KVKYD
-120 AYLIELDKKIKE
+120 FFQKALDSKIKE
-132 REQENIERIKKKKGL
+132 KELENAERIKRKKG
-147 LDKLVHL
+147 VNSL
-154 SANEKQECC
+154 SAEEQQECRN
-163 EKARSQAERD
+163 KAKSQAERE
-173 MKNDPSFASYDQYCR
+173 MKDDPSFASYDQYRR

-212 LMNGELNQFV
+212 LMNGVLNQFV

-255 NDPVTSRGERTEQLL
+255 NDPVTSRGKRTEQLL

-372 SSVAFSM
+372 SSVAFSL

-553 IRGTTFIGRLR
+553 IRGTTFIGRQI

-605 ELSHLSESYSQAW
+605 ELGHLSESYSQAW

-741 EASLFHY
+741 EASLFNY
-748 QGIQKELADLMQSAA
+748 RGIQKELAGLMQSAA

>member
-11 EEFVNKYDLSHDA
+11 EEFVNKYDFSHDA
-24 LALKQEYTIQK
+24 LALKQEHAIQK
-35 SEDWQRVL
+35 SEEWQRVL
-43 DSYSEQGRVL
+43 DSFAEQGRVL

-107 TQQDIEQI
+107 TQQDIDEI
-115 KKNHD
+115 KVKYD
-120 AYLIELDKKIKE
+120 LFQKALDSKVKEKEL
-132 REQENIERIKKKKGL
+132 ENAERIKRKKG
-147 LDKLVHL
+147 VNSL
-154 SANEKQECC
+154 SAEEQQECRN
-163 EKARSQAERD
+163 KAKSQAERE
-173 MKNDPSFASYDQYCR
+173 MKDDPSFASYDQYCR

-212 LMNGELNQFV
+212 LMNGILNQFV

-372 SSVAFSM
+372 SSVAFSL

-453 RTALQGYLKAWADR
+453 RTALQGYLKAWAER
-467 INDQIYQIQHADVG
+467 INEQIHQIQHADVG

-497 DANVGGVYDD
+497 DANVGSVYDD

-553 IRGTTFIGRLR
+553 IRGTSFIGRLR
-564 DKIRGGPKR
+564 DKIRGPKR

-605 ELSHLSESYSQAW
+605 ELGHLSESYSQAW

-741 EASLFHY
+741 EASLFYY
-748 QGIQKELADLMQSAA
+748 QGIQKELAGLMQSAA

>member
-11 EEFVNKYDLSHDA
+11 EEFVNKYDFSHDA
-24 LALKQEYTIQK
+24 LALKQEHAIQK
-35 SEDWQRVL
+35 SEEWQRVL
-43 DSYSEQGRVL
+43 DSFAEQGRVL

-107 TQQDIEQI
+107 TQQDIDEI
-115 KKNHD
+115 KVKYD
-120 AYLIELDKKIKE
+120 FFQKALDSKVKEKEL
-132 REQENIERIKKKKGL
+132 ENAERIKRKKG
-147 LDKLVHL
+147 VNSL
-154 SANEKQECC
+154 SAEEQQECRN
-163 EKARSQAERD
+163 KAKSQAERE
-173 MKNDPSFASYDQYCR
+173 MKDDPSFASYDQYRR

-212 LMNGELNQFV
+212 LMNGVLNQFV

-453 RTALQGYLKAWADR
+453 RAALQGYLKAWADR
-467 INDQIYQIQHADVG
+467 INEQIHQIQHADVD

-553 IRGTTFIGRLR
+553 VSRGRIKDFFFG
-564 DKIRGGPKR
+564 KKR

-718 LAKELTAD
+718 LAKELTVD

-741 EASLFHY
+741 EASLFYY
-748 QGIQKELADLMQSAA
+748 QGIQKELAGLIQSAA

>member
-24 LALKQEYTIQK
+24 LALKQEHAIQK
-35 SEDWQRVL
+35 SEEWQRVL
-43 DSYSEQGRVL
+43 DSFAEQGRVL

-107 TQQDIEQI
+107 TQQDIDEI
-115 KKNHD
+115 KVKYD
-120 AYLIELDKKIKE
+120 LFQKALDSKVKEKEL
-132 REQENIERIKKKKGL
+132 ENAERIKRKKG
-147 LDKLVHL
+147 VNSL
-154 SANEKQECC
+154 SAEEQQECRN
-163 EKARSQAERD
+163 KAKSQAERE
-173 MKNDPSFASYDQYCR
+173 MKDDPSFASYDQYCR

-212 LMNGELNQFV
+212 LMNGVLNQFV

-326 DPIHVLERIS
+326 DPIHVLEHIS

-453 RTALQGYLKAWADR
+453 RTALQGYLKAWAER
-467 INDQIYQIQHADVG
+467 INEQIHQIQHADVD

-497 DANVGGVYDD
+497 DVNVGGVYDD

-553 IRGTTFIGRLR
+553 VY
-564 DKIRGGPKR
+564 RGGLGILDSIFGPKH

-605 ELSHLSESYSQAW
+605 ELGHLSESYSQAW

-741 EASLFHY
+741 EASLFNY
-748 QGIQKELADLMQSAA
+748 RGIQKELAGLMQSAA

>member
-11 EEFVNKYDLSHDA
+11 EEFVNKNNFSHDA
-24 LALKQEYTIQK
+24 LALKQEHAIQK
-35 SEDWQRVL
+35 SEEWQRVL
-43 DSYSEQGRVL
+43 DSFAEQGRVL

-107 TQQDIEQI
+107 TQQDIDEI
-115 KKNHD
+115 KVKYD
-120 AYLIELDKKIKE
+120 LFQKALDSKVKEKEL
-132 REQENIERIKKKKGL
+132 ENAERIKRKKG
-147 LDKLVHL
+147 VNSL
-154 SANEKQECC
+154 SAEEQQECRN
-163 EKARSQAERD
+163 KAKSQAERE
-173 MKNDPSFASYDQYCR
+173 MKDDPSFASYDQYCR

-212 LMNGELNQFV
+212 LMNGVLNQFV

-443 QRRIDFENGK
+443 QRRIDFENDK
-453 RTALQGYLKAWADR
+453 RTALQGYLKAWAER
-467 INDQIYQIQHADVG
+467 INDQIHQIQHADVG

-497 DANVGGVYDD
+497 DVNVGGVYDD

-553 IRGTTFIGRLR
+553 VSRGRIKDFFFG
-564 DKIRGGPKR
+564 KKR

-605 ELSHLSESYSQAW
+605 ELGHLSESYSQAW

-741 EASLFHY
+741 EASLFNY
-748 QGIQKELADLMQSAA
+748 RGIQKELAGLMQSAA

>member
-11 EEFVNKYDLSHDA
+11 EEFVNKNNFSHDA
-24 LALKQEYTIQK
+24 LALKQEHAIQK
-35 SEDWQRVL
+35 SEEWQRVL
-43 DSYSEQGRVL
+43 DSFAEQGRVL

-107 TQQDIEQI
+107 TQQDIDEI
-115 KKNHD
+115 KVKYD
-120 AYLIELDKKIKE
+120 LFQKALDSKVKEKEL
-132 REQENIERIKKKKGL
+132 ENAERIKKKKG
-147 LDKLVHL
+147 VNSL
-154 SANEKQECC
+154 SAEEQQECRN
-163 EKARSQAERD
+163 KAKSQAERE
-173 MKNDPSFASYDQYCR
+173 MKDDPSFASYDQYRR

-212 LMNGELNQFV
+212 LMNGVLNQFV

-372 SSVAFSM
+372 SSVAFSL

-453 RTALQGYLKAWADR
+453 RTALQGYLKAWAER
-467 INDQIYQIQHADVG
+467 INEQIHQIQHADVD

-488 ELKKQQATI
+488 ELKNQQATI

-528 RRFDSVSDNAQG
+528 RRFDSVSDDAQG
-540 SETEYYE
+540 SETEY
-547 EEYEVE
+547 EEYLVKE
-553 IRGTTFIGRLR
+553 
-564 DKIRGGPKR
+564 KRGGFWGGILDFFDDG
-573 ETRTRTESYSYTT
+573 ETVTKTRSHSYTT

-605 ELSHLSESYSQAW
+605 ELGHLSESYSQAW

-741 EASLFHY
+741 EASLFNY
-748 QGIQKELADLMQSAA
+748 RGIQKELAGLMQSAA

>member
-11 EEFVNKYDLSHDA
+11 EEFVNKNNFSHDA
-24 LALKQEYTIQK
+24 LALKQEHAIQK
-35 SEDWQRVL
+35 SEEWQRVL
-43 DSYSEQGRVL
+43 DSFAEQGRVL

-107 TQQDIEQI
+107 TQQDIDEI
-115 KKNHD
+115 KVKYD
-120 AYLIELDKKIKE
+120 LFQKALDSKVKEKEL
-132 REQENIERIKKKKGL
+132 ENAERIKRKKG
-147 LDKLVHL
+147 VNSL
-154 SANEKQECC
+154 SAEEQQECRN
-163 EKARSQAERD
+163 KAKSQAERE
-173 MKNDPSFASYDQYCR
+173 MKDDPSFASYDQYCR

-212 LMNGELNQFV
+212 LMNGVLNQFV

-255 NDPVTSRGERTEQLL
+255 NDPVTSRGERTNQLL
-270 QDCDVVLIVSPSGQ
+270 QHCDVVLIVSPSGQ

-295 RVTTKE
+295 QVTTKE

-372 SSVAFSM
+372 SSVAFSL

-453 RTALQGYLKAWADR
+453 RTALQGYLKAWAER
-467 INDQIYQIQHADVG
+467 INEQIHQIQHADVD

-528 RRFDSVSDNAQG
+528 RRFDSVSDDAQG
-540 SETEYYE
+540 SETEY
-547 EEYEVE
+547 EEYQVKE
-553 IRGTTFIGRLR
+553 
-564 DKIRGGPKR
+564 KRGGLGTLLDIFDGGKTVTK
-573 ETRTRTESYSYTT
+573 TRSHSYTT

-605 ELSHLSESYSQAW
+605 ELGHLSENYSQAW

-741 EASLFHY
+741 EASLFNY
-748 QGIQKELADLMQSAA
+748 RGIQKELADLMQSAA

>member
-11 EEFVNKYDLSHDA
+11 EEFVNKNNFSHDA
-24 LALKQEYTIQK
+24 LALKQEHAIQK
-35 SEDWQRVL
+35 SEEWQRVL
-43 DSYSEQGRVL
+43 DSFAEQGRVL

-107 TQQDIEQI
+107 TQQDIDEI
-115 KKNHD
+115 KVKYD
-120 AYLIELDKKIKE
+120 FFQKALDSKIKE
-132 REQENIERIKKKKGL
+132 KELENAERIKRKKG
-147 LDKLVHL
+147 VNSL
-154 SANEKQECC
+154 SAEEQQECRN
-163 EKARSQAERD
+163 KAKSQAERE
-173 MKNDPSFASYDQYCR
+173 MKDDPSFASYDQYRR

-212 LMNGELNQFV
+212 LMNGVLNQFV

-255 NDPVTSRGERTEQLL
+255 NDPVTSRGKRTEQLL

-372 SSVAFSM
+372 SSVAFSL

-467 INDQIYQIQHADVG
+467 INEQIHQIQHADVD

-488 ELKKQQATI
+488 ELKNQQATI

-605 ELSHLSESYSQAW
+605 ELGHLSESYSQAW

-674 KLTGYEAESFIDD
+674 KLTGYEAESYIDD

-718 LAKELTAD
+718 LAKELTVD

-741 EASLFHY
+741 EASLFYY
-748 QGIQKELADLMQSAA
+748 QGIQKELAGLIQSAA

>member
-11 EEFVNKYDLSHDA
+11 EEFVNKNNFSHDA
-24 LALKQEYTIQK
+24 LALKQEHAIQK
-35 SEDWQRVL
+35 SEEWQRVL
-43 DSYSEQGRVL
+43 DSFAEQGRVL

-107 TQQDIEQI
+107 TQQDIDEI
-115 KKNHD
+115 KVKYD
-120 AYLIELDKKIKE
+120 LFQKALDSKVKEKEL
-132 REQENIERIKKKKGL
+132 ENAERIKKKKG
-147 LDKLVHL
+147 VNSL
-154 SANEKQECC
+154 SVEEQQECRN
-163 EKARSQAERD
+163 KAKSQAERE
-173 MKNDPSFASYDQYCR
+173 MKDDPSFASYDQYRR
-188 IKESGKSLS
+188 IKESGKLLS
-197 DLEQYRTISAGSVEE
+197 DLEQYRTISASSVEE
-212 LMNGELNQFV
+212 LMNGVLNQFV
-222 GSSGAFMPFTKS
+222 GSSGVFMPFTKS

-379 QQRFDEQHT
+379 QQRFNEQHT

-467 INDQIYQIQHADVG
+467 INEQIHQIQHADVD

-488 ELKKQQATI
+488 ELKNQQATI

-528 RRFDSVSDNAQG
+528 RRFDSVSDDAQG
-540 SETEYYE
+540 SETEY
-547 EEYEVE
+547 EEYQVKE
-553 IRGTTFIGRLR
+553 
-564 DKIRGGPKR
+564 KRGGWGAPLDWFDGGKTVTK
-573 ETRTRTESYSYTT
+573 TRSHSYTT

-605 ELSHLSESYSQAW
+605 ELGHLSESYLQAW

-718 LAKELTAD
+718 LPKELTAD

-741 EASLFHY
+741 EASLFNY
-748 QGIQKELADLMQSAA
+748 QGIQKELAGLMQSAA

>member
-11 EEFVNKYDLSHDA
+11 EEFVNKNNFSHDA
-24 LALKQEYTIQK
+24 LALKQEHAIQK
-35 SEDWQRVL
+35 SEEWQRVL
-43 DSYSEQGRVL
+43 DSFAEQGRVL

-107 TQQDIEQI
+107 TQQDIDEI
-115 KKNHD
+115 KVKYD
-120 AYLIELDKKIKE
+120 FFQKALDSKIKE
-132 REQENIERIKKKKGL
+132 KELENAERIKRKKG
-147 LDKLVHL
+147 VNSL
-154 SANEKQECC
+154 SAEEQQECLN
-163 EKARSQAERD
+163 KAKSQAERE
-173 MKNDPSFASYDQYCR
+173 MKDDPSFASYDQYRR

-212 LMNGELNQFV
+212 LMNGVLNQFV

-453 RTALQGYLKAWADR
+453 RTALQGYLKAWAER
-467 INDQIYQIQHADVG
+467 INEQIHQIQHADVD

-488 ELKKQQATI
+488 ELKNQQATI

-528 RRFDSVSDNAQG
+528 RRFDSVSDDAQG
-540 SETEYYE
+540 SETEY
-547 EEYEVE
+547 EEYLVKE
-553 IRGTTFIGRLR
+553 
-564 DKIRGGPKR
+564 KRGGFWGGILDFFDDG
-573 ETRTRTESYSYTT
+573 ETVTKTRSHSYTT

-605 ELSHLSESYSQAW
+605 ELGHLSESYSQAW

-741 EASLFHY
+741 EASLFNY
-748 QGIQKELADLMQSAA
+748 RGIQKELAGLMQSAA